1 MKRLTLMFALVAVVG
16 VWPATSSGARSG
28 GIVVAKQRGALLVA
42 SPAGVVSTASGSAS
56 IGARV
61 AVSSGHARVIGRS
74 RTAHIRGV
82 VVRRVGTTTFL
93 SSNRHLVAVH
103 TVAPAT
109 TTPGAV
115 VSSQVTIQNGQL
127 EDENDEVVGQMN
139 ANDLQVQAL
148 VSAVGPGTV
157 TLTVGTQT
165 LTVSLPAGLTLPAS
179 IVGQT
184 VTLSVS
190 LDNANDDDNGEHRD
204 GGGDG
209 SGGGGHSGHGD
220 GGNDG

>member
-1 MKRLTLMFALVAVVG
+1 MFAVVAVVG
-16 VWPATSSGARSG
+16 VWPATSSAARSSG
-28 GIVVAKQRGALLVA
+28 VVVAKQRGALLVA

-61 AVSSGHARVIGRS
+61 AVSGGHASVIGRS

-93 SSNRHLVAVH
+93 SSNRHLLAVH
-103 TVAPAT
+103 TGNTTPAPAT

-127 EDENDEVVGQMN
+127 DDENDEVVGQMN
-139 ANDLQVQAL
+139 ANDLQVQAV

-165 LTVSLPAGLTLPAS
+165 LTVPLPAGLTLPAS

-190 LDNANDDDNGEHRD
+190 LNDNANDDNGDHHD
-204 GGGDG
+204 GGGD
-209 SGGGGHSGHGD
+209 GGGGHSGHGD